1 VKADGIFEGGGVK
14 GIGLAGAL
22 CYAEEEMNVRWQN
35 LGGTSSGA
43 LIAALL
49 ASGYTSGEIKA
60 ILFELDFVKIKDRG
74 FLDRFS
80 FVGKTLSLLME
91 KGIYEGD
98 FIRDFFRDILA
109 EKGVKTF
116 GDLLVP
122 GETDPRYKYRLNV
135 IASDISRGKM
145 LVLPQDIRDYGC
157 NPDKLEVA
165 TALRMSI
172 SIPLFFEP
180 VELKSQGGQFEKPSC
195 IVDGGILSNY
205 PVWLYDS
212 PDSPC
217 WPTLGFRLVEPNEGG
232 ANDTTGLVS
241 FLAATVATMMEAH
254 DARHIQEA
262 NFQRTIAI
270 PTLGIKT
277 TDFKISKDKKE
288 ALFNSGY
295 QAARD
300 FFRQF
305 SGEKYRSLHPFF
317 AGRPN
322 IRREDLSN
330 REI

>member
-1 VKADGIFEGGGVK
+1 MKADGIFEGGGVK

-22 CYAEEEMNVRWQN
+22 SYSEEEMNIRWQN

-49 ASGYTSGEIKA
+49 ASGYTSREIKA
-60 ILFELDFVKIKDRG
+60 ILFELDFVKIKDKG

-80 FVGKTLSLLME
+80 FIGKTLSLLME
-91 KGIYEGD
+91 KGIYEGA
-98 FIRDFFRDILA
+98 FIRDFIREKLA
-109 EKGVKTF
+109 DKGVKTF
-116 GDLLVP
+116 GDLLIP
-122 GETDPRYKYRLNV
+122 GETNPRYKYRLNV

-172 SIPLFFEP
+172 GIPLFFEP
-180 VELKSQGGQFEKPSC
+180 VALKIRGRQLEKPGC

-212 PDSPC
+212 PDPPR
-217 WPTLGFRLVEPNEGG
+217 WPTLGFKLVESKEEGT
-232 ANDTTGLVS
+232 NDTSGLVS

-277 TDFKISKDKKE
+277 TDFRISRDKKE
-288 ALFNSGY
+288 ALYNSGY
-295 QAARD
+295 QAAKD
-300 FFRQF
+300 FFQQF
-305 SGEKYRSLHPFF
+305 SVEKYRTLHPSF

-322 IRREDLSN
+322 SRREDLKN